1 MQRAACER
9 PLQLVASALTL
20 PPVHGMLQVRASQEM
35 GIRNMLS
42 KIEETEQFFIKGGD
56 ITLKIHELKAMAED
70 ICEGEEHAGEGD
82 NKHGGDMPRGSV
94 PSKDSSGGPRGSTTD
109 ARKARQST

>member
-1 MQRAACER
+1 
-9 PLQLVASALTL
+9 
-20 PPVHGMLQVRASQEM
+20 MLQVRASQEM

-42 KIEETEQFFIKGGD
+42 KIEETEQFFVKGGD